1 MLSSERGHTILVVV
15 VALGNSKSS
24 TPAPLLEALDPLKLC
39 YLTHH
44 MRMISASAVL
54 TCAANTEAQFIA
66 LKISHAAGA
75 A

>member
-1 MLSSERGHTILVVV
+1 
-15 VALGNSKSS
+15 
-24 TPAPLLEALDPLKLC
+24 
-39 YLTHH
+39 

-54 TCAANTEAQFIA
+54 NCAANTEAQFIA

>member
-1 MLSSERGHTILVVV
+1 MGKKNTRDGTRYSRVRPVS
-15 VALGNSKSS
+15 
-24 TPAPLLEALDPLKLC
+24 

-54 TCAANTEAQFIA
+54 TCAANTEANLIA
-66 LKISHAAGA
+66 LKISLAAGA